1 MNPAIAPGRL
11 VLPFFRR
18 GARCLASISGG
29 DARVTTSTSSSQ
41 APSKRAQFR
50 LVQPERRALEHL
62 DALKLGF
69 CAKRRMR
76 VAVARRMGDNEAK
89 QLQISTP
96 VQKIPYPFTEVGRP
110 LYTAEAFEELR
121 PKSGLIPEVAIIG
134 RSNVG
139 KSTLVNAILGYDS
152 SFLQRAF
159 VSPKPGATNQL
170 HFYGLGRTKIVRDSA
185 SSSSVS
191 SSLSSPPINKQQILR
206 SSSMP
211 PALVVVD
218 MPGYGFAYLNEQE
231 KLRCET
237 LTYRYLIERG
247 PSLKR
252 VLLLLDARHGFK
264 LIDKNFFQGLLT
276 ARNDVDEQ
284 QRQGGTNTTT
294 KTKIRWQLQLVLTKC
309 DLIERMELARR
320 MVVVQQQVTEMLPG
334 LNVALSVIPVSGKE
348 SKGVTHIQKNLASLV
363 APSEAN

>member
-1 MNPAIAPGRL
+1 MP
-11 VLPFFRR
+11 
-18 GARCLASISGG
+18 SGG
-29 DARVTTSTSSSQ
+29 DVRVTNSSNSSQ

-50 LVQPERRALEHL
+50 LVQPERKALEHL

-76 VAVARRMGDNEAK
+76 VAVARRLGDNEAK

-96 VQKIPYPFTEVGRP
+96 AQKVPYPFTEVGRP
-110 LYTAEAFEELR
+110 LYTAEAFEDLR

-170 HFYGLGRTKIVRDSA
+170 HFYGLGRTKIIRDSA
-185 SSSSVS
+185 T
-191 SSLSSPPINKQQILR
+191 SSPSEASPSSKSHTNKQQVLR

-276 ARNDVDEQ
+276 ARNEVDEQ
-284 QRQGGTNTTT
+284 QRQRQGGSSITTT

-348 SKGVTHIQKNLASLV
+348 FKGVTHIQKNIASLV
-363 APSEAN
+363 APSEAI